1 MKDST
6 SEQASKLYKG
16 IFNWYGDVISYQ
28 GKYLHCHAA
37 SEEQAFQFFCKQIAS
52 IVGTSMFNV
61 RHYFYDS
68 NKYTIEEVREDDRK
82 DETCANKRD

>member
-1 MKDST
+1 MTNST
-6 SEQASKLYKG
+6 SEDHLKLYKG
-16 IFNWYGDVISYQ
+16 IFNWYGDVISIK
-28 GKYLHCHAA
+28 GRYLYCRSA

-68 NKYTIEEVREDDRK
+68 NKYTIEEVKKNEGENK
-82 DETCANKRD
+82 TCTNQRN